1 MLGMHGTVAANFAV
15 NEADL
20 LLAFGAR
27 FDDRVTGKLEAFAAN
42 ARIVHIDIDPA
53 EIDKNKDAH
62 VPVCSDIKPALQGLN
77 RLLAE
82 QPIDQSKVGA
92 WAARLRVLRAV
103 SLTACAVCGVVGGR
117 RDGPASETS
126 LQDGLCLVACLLYLR
141 GEQSATMERLLLGCS
156 ACLAC
161 TPAQPV
167 QLASLPPVAHHPLPH
182 LLPCPHPRR
191 STPTGWRR

>member
-27 FDDRVTGKLEAFAAN
+27 FDDRVTGAPGWPEPTAAASHAERLLLSCGAEAPCAMPHAWCLALSTHPFYSFHAVSSCMPYPLHTSTTAPSTPPRLAWQAGKLEAFAAN

-82 QPIDQSKVGA
+82 QPIDQSKVI
-92 WAARLRVLRAV
+92 R
-103 SLTACAVCGVVGGR
+103 SGR
-117 RDGPASETS
+117 WHVQFRHFHCT
-126 LQDGLCLVACLLYLR
+126 LVR
-141 GEQSATMERLLLGCS
+141 
-156 ACLAC
+156 
-161 TPAQPV
+161 
-167 QLASLPPVAHHPLPH
+167 HP
-182 LLPCPHPRR
+182 
-191 STPTGWRR
+191 S